1 MTNLMTDRM
10 TSWIILW
17 LIQMVKSGKFHT
29 CNVFFKVL
37 FLKHFAIHF
46 RSAFARMKRRRYNCE
61 IYWNIDWYW
70 QCWLKSISLLL
81 LNWWWHISAWLHSLL
96 DLTDLGARIR
106 FWEFPGLA
114 SGLSQAAEEDNFS
127 LNIDYY
133 ALFRMKTTGPT
144 VLTEAFLKKSQN
156 GLQLLECLNHKNMDK
171 P

>member
-1 MTNLMTDRM
+1 MLYD
-10 TSWIILW
+10 
-17 LIQMVKSGKFHT
+17 IQ
-29 CNVFFKVL
+29 L
-37 FLKHFAIHF
+37 
-46 RSAFARMKRRRYNCE
+46 E
-61 IYWNIDWYW
+61 IVTEHRNKID
-70 QCWLKSISLLL
+70 K
-81 LNWWWHISAWLHSLL
+81 NKWWHISAWLHSLL
-96 DLTDLGARIR
+96 DLTDPGARIW

>member
-1 MTNLMTDRM
+1 MLYD
-10 TSWIILW
+10 
-17 LIQMVKSGKFHT
+17 IQ
-29 CNVFFKVL
+29 L
-37 FLKHFAIHF
+37 
-46 RSAFARMKRRRYNCE
+46 E
-61 IYWNIDWYW
+61 IVTEHRNKID
-70 QCWLKSISLLL
+70 KKK
-81 LNWWWHISAWLHSLL
+81 WWHISAWLHSLL
-96 DLTDLGARIR
+96 DLTDPGARIW

-127 LNIDYY
+127 LNIDY